1 LKPHAIFG
9 ALAIT
14 AALVSLAVQAQTA
27 HDGVDR
33 HHGDSQFPIE
43 VLSSRP
49 DAISGGDALIRVTVK
64 KNVPASGV
72 RIELNDIDVTS
83 SFVVSANM
91 LTGRVGGMRRG
102 ENLLE
107 VIDPR
112 GNVRGKGRADAD
124 IVLTN
129 YPIEGPMFSGP
140 HEQPF
145 VCAPQQSTLTQ
156 LNNAWF
162 AGLPVLLAAPA
173 MDVNCHFP
181 TRVDYLYRTNATPTA
196 LAIWPAGATAYP
208 ANLGTT
214 ADGKPYIV
222 RLETGTINRAVY
234 QIAMLHDPIAQPQA
248 PAWNNVPANWN
259 KRLIYTFGGGCI
271 GGWYRQGT
279 STGGVTDNFM
289 LSNGYA
295 LASSTLNVFGNNCND
310 LTASETMAMVK
321 ERFIEA
327 YGPPAHTQGWGCSGG
342 SYAQHQIGDNYPGLL
357 EGIIPGCSFPEVGFA
372 TINFITDAWLL
383 DDYFTARQAAMG
395 WSDEQKRR
403 VTGFLVYNTAPNI
416 EVGAH
421 RIDPRPGTTSCA
433 AVPLAQRYDP
443 ATNPTGVRCTVHDHT
458 VNVYGRD
465 PANGFTRRPLD
476 NTGIQYG
483 LKVLNDAGTNGISV
497 DQFLDLNERIGGF
510 DADANQV
517 PQRTVADLI
526 AARAAYQTGRL
537 TNGGGGLASIPIIDF
552 RDYNDALTGGD
563 IHVRY
568 HSFSMRK
575 RLDKANGHHRNH
587 VMVAAST
594 ATTTRCCGRRSSRW
608 IAGSPR
614 SRPTR
619 ATSRRSRR
627 SSRTG
632 PPTCRK
638 DATRAIHPR
647 SSSRRRSSASRT
659 RRRAAARSI
668 PPTRSRA
675 RSPVPTSRPT
685 SSSASSSRSTR
696 RTTRSPSAR
705 HSGRGCRR
713 SSRPAYATGPSPGSS
728 SRTRSARGCSSI
740 RGENHEC
747 ALHERCGRAL
757 RPAVRLFTDHGGG
770 ADGLRKPRWPQPAR
784 YQDHV
789 RRRRSG
795 RDF

>member
-1 LKPHAIFG
+1 VKPHAIFR

-14 AALVSLAVQAQTA
+14 AALVSLAVQAQTP
-27 HDGVDR
+27 HNGVDR

-49 DAISGGDALIRVTVK
+49 DAISGGDALVRVTVK
-64 KNVPASGV
+64 KNVPASAV
-72 RIELNDIDVTS
+72 RIKLNGADVTS

-91 LTGRVGGMRRG
+91 LTGLVGGMG
-102 ENLLE
+102 VGDNLLE

-124 IVLTN
+124 IVLRN

-140 HEQPF
+140 HEQPYA
-145 VCAPQQSTLTQ
+145 CATAQFNLPGG
-156 LNNAWF
+156 
-162 AGLPVLLAAPA
+162 AGNLGAPLDA
-173 MDVNCHFP
+173 NCSIAR
-181 TRVDYLYRTNATPTA
+181 RVDYFYKSTA
-196 LAIWPAGATAYP
+196 NTGNNLTQWPAGATEYP
-208 ANLGTT
+208 ANMVRTNTTT
-214 ADGKPYIV
+214 ATNVPYIV
-222 RLETGTINRAVY
+222 RIETGTINRAIY
-234 QIAMLHDPIAQPQA
+234 QTTVLHDPLTQSA
-248 PAWNNVPANWN
+248 PRWNNQPAHWN

-271 GGWYRQGT
+271 GGWYRQGA
-279 STGGVTDNFM
+279 STGGVVDNFM
-289 LSNGYA
+289 LSSGYA
-295 LASSTLNVFGNNCND
+295 LASSSLNVFGNNCND

-327 YGPPAHTQGWGCSGG
+327 YGPPSHTQGWGCSGG

-383 DDYFTARQAAMG
+383 DDYFTTRQAAMG

-403 VTGFLVYNTAPNI
+403 VTGFLVYNTAPNVEI
-416 EVGAH
+416 GAH
-421 RIDPRPGTTSCA
+421 RIDPRPGTTSCT
-433 AVPLAQRYDP
+433 AVPVEQRYDP

-483 LKVLNDAGTNGISV
+483 LKVLNDTGTNGISV

-587 VMVAAST
+587 VMVVNDNRFGLYSNNNPLLQQAILKMDRWVTAIKADARDIPQIEKIEQNRPADVQEGCYT
-594 ATTTRCCGRRSSRW
+594 RDTPPVFVPQTQQREQDATTSCGTLYPSNSFPREV
-608 IAGSPR
+608 AGADVAADIIKCQLKPL
-614 SRPTR
+614 
-619 ATSRRSRR
+619 
-627 SSRTG
+627 
-632 PPTCRK
+632 
-638 DATRAIHPR
+638 
-647 SSSRRRSSASRT
+647 
-659 RRRAAARSI
+659 AAADYAK
-668 PPTRSRA
+668 PFTAAQWA
-675 RSPVPTSRPT
+675 RLQ
-685 SSSASSSRSTR
+685 AIF
-696 RTTRSPSAR
+696 PSGVCDW
-705 HSGRGCRR
+705 SK
-713 SSRPAYATGPSPGSS
+713 PG
-728 SRTRSARGCSSI
+728 I
-740 RGENHEC
+740 E
-747 ALHERCGRAL
+747 
-757 RPAVRLFTDHGGG
+757 
-770 ADGLRKPRWPQPAR
+770 Q
-784 YQDHV
+784 QDPLGTWV
-789 RRRRSG
+789 FF
-795 RDF
+795 D